1 MRLVVSCSAA
11 LAVALAVSS
20 AAAQPEDRAYD
31 EEPTTGLETPLTPLA
46 GEFDAMAVVAN
57 PAGLRFLRGSHFGLL
72 LHLDDDEHATTG
84 GAGFGAYHA
93 FTSSGRLLPPIGF
106 GVGVEVLRPDRPSLT
121 PDPGEATRLSLG
133 SAMALGDA
141 SAFGVTYHRFFDDS
155 TRSLH
160 GVSTWDFGLTS
171 RLGRYAAL
179 GVVARDVGRPNV
191 AGAPVQRRYE
201 GELSFRPTGTERLEL
216 ALGGRLGE
224 TRLDVDGWLRWSW
237 RVVRGVYFKGE
248 VVAQSLQ
255 QVTVTPEGVAEDE
268 VYEGRVTAGLELS
281 FGRTGVSGFGTLAS
295 DIDGDDP
302 RALSTSVYL
311 RLSEEQASPLLGE
324 AERIAQFELSGPMGD
339 RRLTNTVILLKDAR
353 EDDAV
358 KGVFVRI
365 DGMAGGWAAA
375 STLRAELG
383 KIQAAGKPVMAYM
396 VAGTTRDYYIAS
408 VADTVWVDP
417 AGGLRLAGFAAT
429 SLYFKGL
436 FDTLGVLA
444 QFERI
449 EEYKSA
455 PESYTRTGPTEPALR
470 MRNELYDD
478 MYATLIDGIATGRK
492 ITPARA
498 RELVDD
504 GPYTAGQLEKLTELV
519 DGVVEPDKLGE
530 AVRKAMGGRS
540 IPFRGRPRRR
550 PEYWAHPAMAIIFVD
565 GDIVSGKSQV
575 IPFLGRRLAGAETI
589 VGAIASARA
598 NPDIDA
604 IVLRIDSPG
613 GSALAS
619 ELMAREV
626 FKTRGVKPIICSMGD
641 LAASGGYFIAAGC
654 DVIYAEPTTITGSI
668 GIFTGKVEVSSLL
681 SQLGLSWVT
690 YTRGKFA
697 DRESY
702 FRPYTEEEKLRIKEQ
717 IRYYYGRFTGTV
729 AKGRGMTE
737 EAVDEVG
744 RGHVWTGKQAKAVK
758 LVDELGGIGDA
769 IARAKAEAGIAA
781 DMPTRVIYLPAP
793 AGSLLSRL
801 LGLGFLGA
809 LEGEDGAVETD
820 VDQDYGLENEG
831 DGGAAA
837 KAAALLGL
845 PGAGSLLDALPGS
858 LLLDPTEPQARL
870 PFAIV
875 WGK

>member
-1 MRLVVSCSAA
+1 
-11 LAVALAVSS
+11 
-20 AAAQPEDRAYD
+20 
-31 EEPTTGLETPLTPLA
+31 
-46 GEFDAMAVVAN
+46 
-57 PAGLRFLRGSHFGLL
+57 
-72 LHLDDDEHATTG
+72 
-84 GAGFGAYHA
+84 
-93 FTSSGRLLPPIGF
+93 
-106 GVGVEVLRPDRPSLT
+106 
-121 PDPGEATRLSLG
+121 
-133 SAMALGDA
+133 
-141 SAFGVTYHRFFDDS
+141 
-155 TRSLH
+155 
-160 GVSTWDFGLTS
+160 
-171 RLGRYAAL
+171 
-179 GVVARDVGRPNV
+179 
-191 AGAPVQRRYE
+191 
-201 GELSFRPTGTERLEL
+201 
-216 ALGGRLGE
+216 
-224 TRLDVDGWLRWSW
+224 
-237 RVVRGVYFKGE
+237 
-248 VVAQSLQ
+248 
-255 QVTVTPEGVAEDE
+255 
-268 VYEGRVTAGLELS
+268 
-281 FGRTGVSGFGTLAS
+281 
-295 DIDGDDP
+295 
-302 RALSTSVYL
+302 
-311 RLSEEQASPLLGE
+311 
-324 AERIAQFELSGPMGD
+324 
-339 RRLTNTVILLKDAR
+339 
-353 EDDAV
+353 
-358 KGVFVRI
+358 
-365 DGMAGGWAAA
+365 
-375 STLRAELG
+375 
-383 KIQAAGKPVMAYM
+383 
-396 VAGTTRDYYIAS
+396 
-408 VADTVWVDP
+408 
-417 AGGLRLAGFAAT
+417 
-429 SLYFKGL
+429 
-436 FDTLGVLA
+436 
-444 QFERI
+444 
-449 EEYKSA
+449 
-455 PESYTRTGPTEPALR
+455 
-470 MRNELYDD
+470 
-478 MYATLIDGIATGRK
+478 
-492 ITPARA
+492 
-498 RELVDD
+498 
-504 GPYTAGQLEKLTELV
+504 
-519 DGVVEPDKLGE
+519 
-530 AVRKAMGGRS
+530 
-540 IPFRGRPRRR
+540 
-550 PEYWAHPAMAIIFVD
+550 MAIIFVD